1 MVCVGVAERL
11 SFTPRVM
18 NCLPSVA
25 QTNIFAVGCVASPRV
40 LADGMFGAFICGS
53 GRMKER
59 AAVGG
64 FVEGYE
70 I

>member
-1 MVCVGVAERL
+1 MVDI
-11 SFTPRVM
+11 
-18 NCLPSVA
+18 PSVA
-25 QTNIFAVGCVASPRV
+25 QTGILAVGCVASPRV
-40 LADGMFGAFICGS
+40 LTDGEGDFLICRS
-53 GRMKER
+53 GRIKES